1 MSWQVVRVDS
11 AAPQAWRN
19 GGGVT
24 RELLAWPNADDWS
37 VRLSVADIE
46 RDGPFSAFA
55 GVDRWFA
62 VLSGAGVLLG
72 NPVQTVRRHDGAI
85 NFAGESAPDCHLIN
99 GATRDLNLMIRRD
112 RATGWLRALHS
123 TEVMLTARLEASA
136 SPTAVLH
143 GVFSVGGGELRPHAS
158 EVVVLPP
165 MSLAWQATT
174 SASVP
179 ASFRAVTPD
188 TGNFEF
194 HCVVSNSR
202 EQEA

>member
-143 GVFSVGGGELRPHAS
+143 GVFSVGGGELRRHAS

-174 SASVP
+174 SAAVQ

-188 TGNFEF
+188 TRNFEF
-194 HCVVSNSR
+194 HCVVSNSG

>member
-1 MSWQVVRVDS
+1 MC
-11 AAPQAWRN
+11 AAV
-19 GGGVT
+19 GGGHRT
-24 RELLAWPNADDWS
+24 RRAVFC
-37 VRLSVADIE
+37 VR
-46 RDGPFSAFA
+46 

-72 NPVQTVRRHDGAI
+72 NPVQTVRRDDGPI
-85 NFAGESAPDCHLIN
+85 NFAGESAPDCHLID

-123 TEVMLTARLEASA
+123 TEVMLTGHLETASA
-136 SPTAVLH
+136 SPTAVLR

-174 SASVP
+174 SA
-179 ASFRAVTPD
+179 AAD
-188 TGNFEF
+188 
-194 HCVVSNSR
+194 VVSSR
-202 EQEA
+202 DA

>member
-143 GVFSVGGGELRPHAS
+143 GVFSVGGGELRRHAS

-174 SASVP
+174 SAAVP

-202 EQEA
+202 ELEA

>member
-1 MSWQVVRVDS
+1 MSWQVVRLDDVS
-11 AAPQAWRN
+11 PQPWRN

-24 RELLAWPNADDWS
+24 RELLAWPDAEDWY

-62 VLSGAGVLLG
+62 VLSGAGVQLG
-72 NPVQTVRRHDGAI
+72 NPVQIVRRDDGPI
-85 NFAGESAPDCHLIN
+85 NFAGESAPDCYLVN

-112 RATGWLRALHS
+112 RATGWLRALRS
-123 TEVMLTARLEASA
+123 TEVMLTGYLGAGA
-136 SPTAVLH
+136 SPRTVLH

-158 EVVVLPP
+158 DVVVLPP

-179 ASFRAVTPD
+179 ASFRAATPD
-188 TGNFEF
+188 VGNFELR
-194 HCVVSNSR
+194 CVVSSSR

>member
-24 RELLAWPNADDWS
+24 RELLAWPNAEDWC

-72 NPVQTVRRHDGAI
+72 NPVQTVRRDDGAI
-85 NFAGESAPDCHLIN
+85 NFAGESAPDCHLID

-123 TEVMLTARLEASA
+123 TEVMLTGHLEASA

-158 EVVVLPP
+158 EVVVLRP

-194 HCVVSNSR
+194 HCEVSNSG